1 MSLTVR
7 ILIAL
12 VAGLGCGILLA
23 EWGGAWD
30 ASIVSV
36 AQPIGKA
43 WLGGLQMPLIPLIF
57 ALLVTGIA
65 QAATTARSNGL
76 AGRAIGLF
84 AMLLVGAASVAA
96 LAGPLLLAL
105 WPVPSGAVGALADR

>member
-36 AQPIGKA
+36 AQPIGRA
-43 WLGGLQMPLIPLIF
+43 
-57 ALLVTGIA
+57 A
-65 QAATTARSNGL
+65 AAT
-76 AGRAIGLF
+76 
-84 AMLLVGAASVAA
+84 
-96 LAGPLLLAL
+96 
-105 WPVPSGAVGALADR
+105 

>member
-30 ASIVSV
+30 AAIVSV

-105 WPVPSGAVGALADR
+105 

>member
-30 ASIVSV
+30 AAIVGV
-36 AQPIGKA
+36 V
-43 WLGGLQMPLIPLIF
+43 
-57 ALLVTGIA
+57 LLAVTGLRQEA
-65 QAATTARSNGL
+65 PA
-76 AGRAIGLF
+76 
-84 AMLLVGAASVAA
+84 
-96 LAGPLLLAL
+96 
-105 WPVPSGAVGALADR
+105 